1 MAFERF
7 TQTARSYR
15 AKVSI
20 RPNGTLGFNS
30 GAVEKFGLEKS
41 GFALLYFDRDKA
53 RIGIQPT
60 MSDKEEGIHRINR
73 GKTGAWLAARRF
85 LDYYGLASDEKKR
98 YDATWDDKEKM
109 IIVELKK

>member
-1 MAFERF
+1 MAFEKF

-30 GAVEKFGLEKS
+30 GAVQKFGL
-41 GFALLYFDRDKA
+41 DKA
-53 RIGIQPT
+53 AFAILYYDKERNRIGIQPVANEA
-60 MSDKEEGIHRINR
+60 EEGANKINK

-85 LDYYGLASDEKKR
+85 LDYYEINTEEKSR
-98 YDATWDDKEKM
+98 HNATWDEREGM
-109 IIVELKK
+109 IIVDLNK